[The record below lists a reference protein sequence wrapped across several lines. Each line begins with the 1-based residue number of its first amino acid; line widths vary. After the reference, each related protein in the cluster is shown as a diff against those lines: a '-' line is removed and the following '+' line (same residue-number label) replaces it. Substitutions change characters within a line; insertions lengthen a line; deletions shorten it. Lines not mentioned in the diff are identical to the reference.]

1 MSDYINVITL
11 FDKDSDN
18 FLFIIKPVVDE
29 DEMEDDDAWEGGLNF
44 LRKTMFAKIDM
55 LERNQNKIKS
65 QQMNHASKVKDQI
78 QNAIDKAR
86 EDLKKVNNQTISV
99 FEIKEAIESRIE
111 KMDEKMDLQKKE
123 IVEGMDAKM
132 KKLDEKLDEKME
144 QLNSK
149 MGLILEAIKQSK
161 SDDWDRTVC

>member
-1 MSDYINVITL
+1 M
-11 FDKDSDN
+11 
-18 FLFIIKPVVDE
+18 
-29 DEMEDDDAWEGGLNF
+29 
-44 LRKTMFAKIDM
+44 
-55 LERNQNKIKS
+55 NQ
-65 QQMNHASKVKDQI
+65 ASKVKDQI
-78 QNAIDKAR
+78 QNTIDKAR
-86 EDLKKVNNQTISV
+86 EDNKKVNNQT
-99 FEIKEAIESRIE
+99 KEAIESRIE

-132 KKLDEKLDEKME
+132 KKLDEKME